1 MAKEPPVTLT
11 NKPRRNSSAKASAAS
26 RRSGGRSRKKK
37 LSGKRGRQKKPFR
50 WTLPG
55 WLNYVMIGGVAAL
68 LVVGFY
74 YFFIR
79 PYAYR
84 WKPCYGTKAY
94 GVCLPAG
101 YTVHGFDVSH
111 HQGDISWAELQK
123 TQTAPFPVHFVFMKA
138 SEGGDFS
145 DTTFI
150 RNFNLARQYGFI
162 RGAYHFFN
170 PKTDAARQA
179 AFFIRSVKLEPG
191 DLPPVLDIEKTGDDE
206 RALRQGV
213 KTWLNLI
220 EKHYH
225 VKPILYAS
233 YKFKERYL
241 NDSIFDT
248 YPYWIAHYYV
258 DSVRYKGE
266 WKFWQHTDGG
276 SLPGIKE
283 QVDLNVF
290 NGTLDELRR
299 MTIRPDSVESHS

>member
-1 MAKEPPVTLT
+1 MVKEPSVTHTGSYSRTVRTKTKAPSRNPVGTG
-11 NKPRRNSSAKASAAS
+11 KKRRP
-26 RRSGGRSRKKK
+26 SGKKNRPKKK
-37 LSGKRGRQKKPFR
+37 IRLS
-50 WTLPG
+50 LPV
-55 WLNYVMIGGVAAL
+55 WLNYVVMGGMAAL
-68 LVVGFY
+68 VVIGFY
-74 YFFIR
+74 YLFIR

-111 HQGDISWAELQK
+111 HQGDINWEELRK
-123 TQTAPFPVHFVFMKA
+123 TQYAPFPVRFVFMKA

-150 RNFNLARQYGFI
+150 RNFNCARQYGFI

-191 DLPPVLDIEKTGDDE
+191 DLPPVLDIEKVGDDE
-206 RALRQGV
+206 NALRKGV
-213 KTWLNLI
+213 KTWLGII
-220 EKHYH
+220 ERHYH

-241 NDSIFDT
+241 NDSIFNT

-258 DSVRYKGE
+258 DSVRYEGK

-290 NGTLDELRR
+290 NGTLDELKQ
-299 MTIRPDSVESHS
+299 MTILPDSVFFRL